1 MLRLVVLLFLLIGFR
16 GLTQE
21 LSYRQYTVKD
31 GLPGSVVYHTLQ
43 DRRGFIWFATNQG
56 VSRFDGRTFKNF
68 SKEDGLPD
76 NEILKLYLD
85 KHNNIWFISF
95 AGIPSVL
102 YKEKI
107 YSFPA
112 CEGVFA
118 VVEDFISDSIYF
130 ISQFNFAPIITGGFY
145 KSADKPGLWVF
156 EKSINPSDPIAFLQK
171 PALKKSSEK
180 KINFY
185 FSLADEANYELTIK
199 DSSSSVRRF
208 RFRHKKED
216 IFLLLYNSRSQFSLS
231 PDKESLVFCTDS
243 LYLAN
248 KNGLRAF
255 MSLDQLQLQA
265 NDLSY
270 TYFENDSTLWLCTR
284 QRGLIK
290 IENFARPAYRIRYYF
305 TKAFC
310 TSIIKDR
317 ESGYWITT
325 HSDGVY
331 YVPDAESLFLPE
343 LADDNGKEVK
353 VISAVD
359 PHTILI
365 GAANGSIT
373 MLKTDSF
380 TRIPFTRWNQS
391 NKNNRVLDIV
401 PYGKDRF
408 IIASDY
414 GVYILSGADKATRL
428 NLMDGAKSICLTS
441 DTTLF
446 IADAAGVSR
455 QNMATHALDRFFIE
469 RATSIAHTGDTVYW
483 GTLNGLY
490 ALVQNKIIHY
500 GQQYAALSR
509 MINQVNI
516 APDSAVWVST
526 QQGIVILRNQRT
538 IVIGKKEGLLSDLC
552 KHVLFENNTA
562 WVSTDKGISS
572 INYHWDNNNIVY
584 SITDFTENDG
594 LLSND
599 VNQCAISGNE
609 IWAAT
614 ALGISISPKLYAGH
628 APFPPLIN
636 ITRILTGNHEVKE
649 GDRAAIDYRE
659 NKLLIELSGISF
671 RSGNKIRYAYR
682 IKDIDTNWS
691 ITTTNRLEFSTLPF
705 GTHVFEV
712 RAIDRWGV
720 SSEETKQ
727 FHFNVIP
734 PFWKTSWFIFG
745 MLLFAMLLSVLI
757 IYLFYRNRQRKL
769 RLERKMYE
777 SEIMA
782 LKAQMNPHFI
792 FNCLSSIQH
801 YILRADTKNANLYL
815 HKFSMLIRNI
825 LEFSSASDIS
835 LEEELKLLD
844 GYLELE
850 KLRMG
855 DRMQYHIRVGE
866 TIRPAGIRI
875 PSMIIQPYVENAIR
889 HGISPLQDRTGII
902 AISFNLTGNYLVCE
916 IEDNGI
922 GMAASLAAKENSEP
936 AHQSMGTGITDNR
949 INIINAVQKDKMQLK
964 IINKKMPEQ
973 GTIIQISFLIQSN

>member
-1 MLRLVVLLFLLIGFR
+1 MSRLTILLFLLIGFR

-21 LSYRQYTVKD
+21 LSHRQYTVKD

-43 DRRGFIWFATNQG
+43 DSKGFIWFATNQG

-85 KHNNIWFISF
+85 RHNNIWFISF

-107 YSFPA
+107 YSFSA
-112 CEGVFA
+112 CQGVFA

-130 ISQFNFAPIITGGFY
+130 VSHFNFAPIITGGVY
-145 KSADKPGLWVF
+145 KSVNKPGLWVF
-156 EKSINPSDPIAFLQK
+156 EKKVNPSNPLAFLQK

-185 FSLADEANYELTIK
+185 FSLADEANYELMIR
-199 DSSSSVRRF
+199 DSTSSTRRF
-208 RFRHKKED
+208 RFRHKKD
-216 IFLLLYNSRSQFSLS
+216 DVYMLLYNSRSQFSLS
-231 PDKESLVFCTDS
+231 PDKESIVFCTDS

-255 MSLDQLQLQA
+255 MSLDQLKLQA

-270 TYFENDSTLWLCTR
+270 TYLENDSTLWLCTR

-290 IENFARPAYRIRYYF
+290 IENFSLPGHRIYYYF

-310 TSIIKDR
+310 TAIIKDR

-331 YVPDAESLFLPE
+331 YVPDAGSLFLPVS
-343 LADDNGKEVK
+343 ADDNGKEVK
-353 VISAVD
+353 TIRSVD
-359 PHTILI
+359 RQTIII

-373 MLKTDSF
+373 LLKTDSF
-380 TRIPFTRWNQS
+380 TSIPFDRWNQS
-391 NKNNRVLDIV
+391 NKNNRVLDIM

-414 GVYILSGADKATRL
+414 GIYMLSVADKGKRVS
-428 NLMDGAKSICLTS
+428 LMDGAKSVCLTS

-446 IADAAGVSR
+446 VADAAGVNR
-455 QNMATHALDRFFIE
+455 GNIITNTFTRFFLK
-469 RATSIAHTGDTVYW
+469 RATSIAQAGHIVYW
-483 GTLNGLY
+483 GTLGGLY
-490 ALVQNKIIHY
+490 ALTDDKIINC
-500 GQQYAALSR
+500 GQQYPALSG

-516 APDSAVWVST
+516 APDSAIWVST
-526 QQGIVILRNQRT
+526 QQGIVILKNQHT
-538 IVIGKKEGLLSDLC
+538 TVIGKKEGLLSDLC

-572 INYHWDNNNIVY
+572 INYRWDNDNIIY
-584 SITDFTENDG
+584 SIADVTENDG

-599 VNQCAISGNE
+599 VNQCAISGNQV
-609 IWAAT
+609 WAAT
-614 ALGISISPKLYAGH
+614 ALGISVFPKIRTSHVSL
-628 APFPPLIN
+628 PPLIN
-636 ITRILTGNHEVKE
+636 ITRIVTGNQEVMPGE
-649 GDRAAIDYRE
+649 PATIDYRE

-671 RSGNKIRYAYR
+671 RSGASIRYAYR

-691 ITTTNRLEFSTLPF
+691 MTTTNRLEFSTLPP
-705 GTHVFEV
+705 GAHIFEV
-712 RAIDRWGV
+712 RAIDRWGAG
-720 SSEETKQ
+720 SEETKQ
-727 FHFNVIP
+727 FHFTVIP
-734 PFWKTSWFIFG
+734 PFWKTSWFIFSL
-745 MLLFAMLLSVLI
+745 LLFAMFLAVLI

-769 RLERKMYE
+769 RLEKKMYE

-801 YILRADTKNANLYL
+801 YILRADTRNANLYL

-850 KLRMG
+850 NLRMG
-855 DRMQYHIRVGE
+855 DRMQYQINMGE
-866 TIRPAGIRI
+866 TIRPAAIRI

-889 HGISPLQDRTGII
+889 HGISPLQDRPGII
-902 AISFNLTGNYLVCE
+902 TISFTLSGNYLVCT

-922 GMAASLAAKENSEP
+922 GIAASMEAKENSQP
-936 AHQSMGTGITDNR
+936 AHQSMGTGITDSR
-949 INIINAVQKDKMQLK
+949 INIINAVQKDKMHLK
-964 IINKKMPEQ
+964 VINKKLPEQ
-973 GTIIQISFLIQSN
+973 GTIIQIFFLIQSD